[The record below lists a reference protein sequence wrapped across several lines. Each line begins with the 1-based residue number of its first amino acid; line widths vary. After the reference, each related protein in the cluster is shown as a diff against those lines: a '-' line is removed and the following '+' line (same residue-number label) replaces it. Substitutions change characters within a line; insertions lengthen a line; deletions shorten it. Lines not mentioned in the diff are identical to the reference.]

1 MAAFYESYPH
11 DTLFAA
17 MWYLVFGNQ
26 RSRRRN
32 HDWMETMKRDHMA
45 STFWSAISFTAKQ

>member
-17 MWYLVFGNQ
+17 MWYLVISAVEGGTMTRWKN
-26 RSRRRN
+26 
-32 HDWMETMKRDHMA
+32 MKRDHMA